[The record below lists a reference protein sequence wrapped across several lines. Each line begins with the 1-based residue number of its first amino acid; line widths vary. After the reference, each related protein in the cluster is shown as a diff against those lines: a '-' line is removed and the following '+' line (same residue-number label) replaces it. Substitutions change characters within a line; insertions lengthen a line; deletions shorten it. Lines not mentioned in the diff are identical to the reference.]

1 MSIFLVGMMGS
12 GKSSVGIKLS
22 EILQKEFVDLDNKV
36 ERDFGRKVADIF
48 YEFGEEKFRHLESV
62 ALEELCNCPNIIVAT
77 GGGILQREQNVSL
90 LIHKKVYFLDGDPQ
104 KLYQR
109 ASKRKFYRPKMKDL
123 SLKGFIELYNERR
136 NLYSS
141 VANVT
146 INTDELRPIQ
156 IAKKIKQ
163 HESD

>member
-36 ERDFGRKVADIF
+36 ERDFGRKISDIF
-48 YEFGEEKFRHLESV
+48 HEFGEEKFRHLESS

-77 GGGILQREQNVSL
+77 GGGILQRKQNVSL
-90 LIHKKVYFLDGDPQ
+90 LINKKVYFLDADPE

-109 ASKRKFYRPKMKDL
+109 ASKRK
-123 SLKGFIELYNERR
+123 
-136 NLYSS
+136 
-141 VANVT
+141 
-146 INTDELRPIQ
+146 
-156 IAKKIKQ
+156 
-163 HESD
+163 